1 MRISDWSSDV
11 CSSDLQRAQLD
22 NRLSLPDGPQG
33 FPERGPAP
41 REGRLNFR
49 SAPRFPR
56 RDRDQPKAVSVGRR
70 TFAIP
75 SKQAME
81 GLMDVTY
88 SARKPVTGSFWM
100 KLMLLQVRRIDRS
113 EAHTSEIQSL
123 MSNSYAVF

>member
-11 CSSDLQRAQLD
+11 CASDLSLDPQRDRQRAQLD

-41 REGRLNFR
+41 REGRLSFR
-49 SAPRFPR
+49 STPRFPR

-81 GLMDVTY
+81 GSMDVT
-88 SARKPVTGSFWM
+88 
-100 KLMLLQVRRIDRS
+100 RS
-113 EAHTSEIQSL
+113 EEHTSELQSI
-123 MSNSYAVF
+123 MRISYAVFCLKKKNINKHIR

>member
-11 CSSDLQRAQLD
+11 CSSDRQRAQLD

-56 RDRDQPKAVSVGRR
+56 RDRDQPQAVPVGRR

-75 SKQAME
+75 SKQALE

-88 SARKPVTGSFWM
+88 SAGNPVTGSTGM
-100 KLMLLQVRRIDRS
+100 NMQLLQVHRTRC
-113 EAHTSEIQSL
+113 E
-123 MSNSYAVF
+123 N

>member
-11 CSSDLQRAQLD
+11 CSSDPQRDRQRAQLD
-22 NRLSLPDGPQG
+22 NRLSLPEGPQR

-49 SAPRFPR
+49 SAPRFPK

-100 KLMLLQVRRIDRS
+100 KLMLLQVRR
-113 EAHTSEIQSL
+113 
-123 MSNSYAVF
+123 